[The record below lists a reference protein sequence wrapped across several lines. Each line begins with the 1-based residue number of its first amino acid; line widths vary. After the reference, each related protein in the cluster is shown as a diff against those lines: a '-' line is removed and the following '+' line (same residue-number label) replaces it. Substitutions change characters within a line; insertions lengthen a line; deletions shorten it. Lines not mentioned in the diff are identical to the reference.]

1 MDVFERPVQQLIRE
15 FMRMPSIGPKTAQR
29 LAFFIIKSSRD
40 DVDRLCS
47 SMTQV
52 KEKIRFCTRCF
63 NLSEAD
69 LCRICA
75 DDRRDHQL
83 ACVVADFRDLAALER
98 TGEYKGV
105 YHVLGGLISPIEG
118 VGPDD
123 IRIAELISRVRDSGI
138 REVILATNPNVNGET
153 TALYITRLLA
163 SIPAVK
169 ITRIAYGLPAGGH
182 LEYADEVTLARALEG
197 RREVTD

>member
-1 MDVFERPVQQLIRE
+1 MDVFERPVQQLVRE

-29 LAFFIIKSSRD
+29 LAFFIINSSKE

-47 SMTQV
+47 ALELV
-52 KEKIRFCTRCF
+52 KEKIRFCTRCY
-63 NLSEAD
+63 NLSEGE
-69 LCRICA
+69 LCRICR
-75 DDRRDHQL
+75 DDRRDSRL
-83 ACVVADFRDLAALER
+83 ICVIADFRDLAALER

-123 IRIAELISRVRDSGI
+123 IKIAELIARVRDEEI

-163 SIPAVK
+163 PLTSVR

-197 RREVTD
+197 RREVTG

>member
-47 SMTQV
+47 SMIQV

-123 IRIAELISRVRDSGI
+123 IRIAELISRVRDSDI

-163 SIPAVK
+163 SVPAVK

>member
-1 MDVFERPVQQLIRE
+1 MDVFERPVQQLVRE
-15 FMRMPSIGPKTAQR
+15 FMRMPSVGPKTAQR
-29 LAFFIIKSSRD
+29 LAFFIINSSKE

-47 SMTQV
+47 ALELV
-52 KEKIRFCTRCF
+52 KEKIRFCTRCY
-63 NLSEAD
+63 NLSEGE
-69 LCRICA
+69 LCRICR
-75 DDRRDHQL
+75 DDRRDSRL
-83 ACVVADFRDLAALER
+83 ICVIADFRDLAALER

-123 IRIAELISRVRDSGI
+123 IKIAELIARVRDEEI

-163 SIPAVK
+163 PITCVK

-197 RREVTD
+197 RREVTG

>member
-1 MDVFERPVQQLIRE
+1 MDVFERPVQQLVRE

-29 LAFFIIKSSRD
+29 LAFFIINSSRD

-47 SMTQV
+47 ALTLV
-52 KEKIRFCTRCF
+52 KEKIRFCTRCY
-63 NLSEAD
+63 NLSED
-69 LCRICA
+69 ELCRICR
-75 DDRRDHQL
+75 DDRRDRKL
-83 ACVVADFRDLAALER
+83 VCVIADFRDLAALER

-123 IRIAELISRVRDSGI
+123 IKIAELIARVRDEEIS
-138 REVILATNPNVNGET
+138 EVILATNPNVNGET

-163 SIPAVK
+163 PITSVK

-182 LEYADEVTLARALEG
+182 LEYADEITLARALEG
-197 RREVTD
+197 RREVTG

>member
-15 FMRMPSIGPKTAQR
+15 FMRMPTIGPKTAQR

-47 SMTQV
+47 ALTQV

-63 NLSEAD
+63 NLSESD

-123 IRIAELISRVRDSGI
+123 VRIAELVSRVRESDI

-163 SIPAVK
+163 SVPALK
-169 ITRIAYGLPAGGH
+169 ITRIAYGLPVGGH